1 MAGGLLGAGLVGGL
15 ALAVLSA
22 PYREVQ
28 REFGFYRS
36 AEEQTAW
43 AARPAD
49 FLGVS
54 PRNRT
59 YRSVLPNVWPEPLF
73 PGFAVLALGVV
84 GLGALG
90 ALPCAAA
97 ARPAS
102 PAAASA
108 PPAPARRRAVL
119 CAAGRGGGDPVAG
132 AGAGRGHAQMPLP
145 YSLLATLPGFS
156 GLRSPVRLVVLAAL
170 GWGVLAGW
178 GWRGLLARLERA
190 CARRGRGG

>member
-1 MAGGLLGAGLVGGL
+1 M
-15 ALAVLSA
+15 LSA

-59 YRSVLPNVWPEPLF
+59 YRFVLPNVWPEPLF
-73 PGFAVLALGVV
+73 PGFAVLALGAG

-90 ALPCAAA
+90 VAALRRRRPRRRPRER
-97 ARPAS
+97 ARP
-102 PAAASA
+102 
-108 PPAPARRRAVL
+108 
-119 CAAGRGGGDPVAG
+119 
-132 AGAGRGHAQMPLP
+132 
-145 YSLLATLPGFS
+145 
-156 GLRSPVRLVVLAAL
+156 
-170 GWGVLAGW
+170 
-178 GWRGLLARLERA
+178 
-190 CARRGRGG
+190 RRGRRWCRSMRCWRGRG